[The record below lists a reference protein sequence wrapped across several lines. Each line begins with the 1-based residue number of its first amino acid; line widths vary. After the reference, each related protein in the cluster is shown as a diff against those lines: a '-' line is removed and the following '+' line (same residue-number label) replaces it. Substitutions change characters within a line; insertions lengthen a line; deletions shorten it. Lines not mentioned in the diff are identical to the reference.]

1 MFGSRRGKTVIC
13 DGLKIQGHVTA
24 DGLVEVNGQI
34 EGDLQCTSLIVS
46 PKAQIVGSIMAE
58 RVVVNGKVEGPIQG
72 GDVVLKSQ
80 AHVVGDIHH
89 QSLTIEKGAYFDGRA
104 KQEHGANGREPERA
118 TRRTLRG
125 GRETDVAAE

>member
-1 MFGSRRGKTVIC
+1 
-13 DGLKIQGHVTA
+13 
-24 DGLVEVNGQI
+24 
-34 EGDLQCTSLIVS
+34 
-46 PKAQIVGSIMAE
+46 
-58 RVVVNGKVEGPIQG
+58 VVVNGKVEGPIQG

-104 KQEHGANGREPERA
+104 KQELGANGREPERA
-118 TRRTLRG
+118 TRRSLRG

>member
-1 MFGSRRGKTVIC
+1 MFGSRHGRTVIG
-13 DGLKIQGHVTA
+13 DGLKILGNVTA

-34 EGDLQCTSLIVS
+34 EGDLHCTALVVS
-46 PKAQIVGSIMAE
+46 PKAKIVGSITAE

-72 GDVVLKSQ
+72 GDVLLKSQ

-104 KQEHGANGREPERA
+104 KQAHGANGRQPER
-118 TRRTLRG
+118 TIRRSP
-125 GRETDVAAE
+125 REAHEADAAAE